1 MRTRRVSRI
10 RPIPI
15 AVRRNFAYSRSWQLS
30 ADVDL
35 PGASDEARQQ
45 IFEAGLAIRR
55 QVLGADYV
63 DNALGRSHGTDSE
76 DMQRYV
82 TEMVWGSV
90 WTRPGLDRRSRRLVN
105 LGMLVALGQLHEL
118 GLHVRGSLRNGRAEK
133 KSSRQSST
141 RRPTVALR
149 PGCRPCELPRRR

>member
-1 MRTRRVSRI
+1 M
-10 RPIPI
+10 
-15 AVRRNFAYSRSWQLS
+15 S
-30 ADVDL
+30 ADVDDL
-35 PGASDEARQQ
+35 PGAAHEARQQ
-45 IFEAGLAIRR
+45 IFDAGLAIRR

-90 WTRPGLDRRSRRLVN
+90 WTRPGLDRRSRSLVN

-118 GLHVRGSLRNGRAEK
+118 GLHVRGSLRNGL
-133 KSSRQSST
+133 SREEIVEAILHATAYCGAPAGLAAMRIAQET
-141 RRPTVALR
+141 LTD
-149 PGCRPCELPRRR
+149 ELGDR